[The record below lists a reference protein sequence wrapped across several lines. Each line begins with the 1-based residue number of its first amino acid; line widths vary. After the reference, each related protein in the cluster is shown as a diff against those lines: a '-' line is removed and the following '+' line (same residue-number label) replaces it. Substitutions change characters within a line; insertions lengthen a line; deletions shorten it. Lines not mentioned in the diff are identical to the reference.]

1 LNSVFHGGQRRKA
14 GANTMKK
21 FLLGT
26 VGLVAFG
33 MTAPALAADLPAR
46 TYTKAPA
53 MVASVYNWSG
63 FYIGGHVGG
72 GWGDLGSTE
81 IAPGT
86 GAFPIGTAFTRNNL
100 SGPLGG
106 VQGGFNWQTGSLV
119 LGVEGEY
126 SWENLSGTARTAS
139 VVLPAFVSNVTAN
152 ATDLALAT
160 ARVGYAA
167 NNWLF
172 YVKGGGAWGHGNS
185 NGTTTG
191 PLPGG
196 ALSETNST
204 SADRSGWVVGGGI
217 EWGFAPNWSAKLEYN
232 HVDFGSKNITIV
244 SSITGTSFV
253 SSSERLD
260 IVKAGVNY
268 RFNWGAPVVARY

>member
-1 LNSVFHGGQRRKA
+1 
-14 GANTMKK
+14 MKK
-21 FLLGT
+21 LWLG
-26 VGLVAFG
+26 VMGVVAIGLA
-33 MTAPALAADLPAR
+33 APAVAADLPAR
-46 TYTKAPA
+46 TYTKAP
-53 MVASVYNWSG
+53 VAPVPVYNWSG

-86 GAFPIGTAFTRNNL
+86 GAFPVGTVFSRNNL

-106 VQGGFNWQTGSLV
+106 VQGGFNWQTGALV

-126 SWENLSGTARTAS
+126 SWENLTGTATTTS
-139 VVLPAFVSNVTAN
+139 VPLPAFVSHVN
-152 ATDLALAT
+152 ATASDLALAT

-167 NNWLF
+167 NEWLF
-172 YVKGGGAWGHGNS
+172 YVKGGGAWGHGS
-185 NGTTTG
+185 SSGTTTFA
-191 PLPGG
+191 G
-196 ALSETNST
+196 ALFETNST
-204 SADRSGWVVGGGI
+204 SSDRSGWVVGGGV

-232 HVDFGSKNITIV
+232 HVDFGSKNLAIL
-244 SSITGTSFV
+244 SSVTGTSFV

-268 RFNWGAPVVARY
+268 RFNWGGPVVAKY